1 MTETI
6 VQSNGHTPHEAP
18 RRDLIPPH
26 IAWPLFVVLL
36 LAMSV
41 TAALYT
47 AYMANVDGGVTVVES
62 SEYAPER

>member
-1 MTETI
+1 MN
-6 VQSNGHTPHEAP
+6 VQTNGHATDEAP

-36 LAMSV
+36 LSMSV

-47 AYMANVDGGVTVVES
+47 AYMANVDGGVQVIES

>member
-1 MTETI
+1 MNAQT
-6 VQSNGHTPHEAP
+6 NGHTPHEAP

-36 LAMSV
+36 LSISV
-41 TAALYT
+41 SAAIYT
-47 AYMANVDGGVTVVES
+47 AFMAHADGGVQVIDS